1 LSIMA
6 DAGFQY
12 EKDLIARLKAAN
24 YIPAGKD
31 APAGSDDS
39 IPDIT
44 IQNGSGVESGVEVK
58 LQESAAFGSG
68 SLGFDYT
75 AVTVTNKDPWYILE
89 VNPQGEEIK
98 EAQRMISAMAKA
110 VDLVGEVNAYWYYNN
125 RVSPKYIPYK
135 IDKGVELFKRAGLV
149 IKESAHKQYETDS
162 KKLQES
168 LKWPGGH
175 LKCPSSNII
184 NYYTAKKSYYM
195 QIGDRGLYVLGTN
208 DPLGLRA
215 KGAPNFNPRES
226 YFRIRV
232 QPKGDNKPGGK
243 SSYRF
248 AFELYCK
255 GLPRSPISLGANL
268 GTGKSYRGVAPS
280 DLSFLR

>member
-1 LSIMA
+1 MA

-12 EKDLIARLKAAN
+12 EKDLIERLKAAN

-110 VDLVGEVNAYWYYNN
+110 VDLVGEVNSYWYYNN

-149 IKESAHKQYETDS
+149 IKENAQKQYDTDK

-168 LKWPGGH
+168 AKWPGGH
-175 LKCPSSNII
+175 LSCPASNIV

-215 KGAPNFNPRES
+215 KGAPSFNPRES
-226 YFRIRV
+226 YFRVRV
-232 QPKGDNKPGGK
+232 QPKGGTA
-243 SSYRF
+243 YRF

-255 GLPRSPISLGANL
+255 GLPKSSISLGDAL
-268 GTGKSYRGVAPS
+268 GSGKSYRGVAPS
-280 DLSFLR
+280 NLGFLR

>member
-1 LSIMA
+1 MA

-12 EKDLIARLKAAN
+12 ERDLIARLKAAN

-31 APAGSDDS
+31 APAGADDS

-110 VDLVGEVNAYWYYNN
+110 VDLVGEVNSYWYYNN
-125 RVSPKYIPYK
+125 RVSSKYIPYK

-149 IKESAHKQYETDS
+149 IKESANKQYETDF

-168 LKWPGGH
+168 AKWPTGNI
-175 LKCPSSNII
+175 KCPSSNII

-195 QIGDRGLYVLGTN
+195 QIGDRGLYVLGSN

-226 YFRIRV
+226 YFRVRV
-232 QPKGDNKPGGK
+232 QPKGDNRAGGK

-280 DLSFLR
+280 NLSFLR